1 MLTTNRCFSSNWPGV
16 CQMVPFA
23 DQINHENVDTN
34 YDCLDSV
41 TGISFVSRD
50 ELDERRT
57 KEEDEIKN

>member
-1 MLTTNRCFSSNWPGV
+1 
-16 CQMVPFA
+16 MVPFA